1 MYHYPFIY
9 GRQGPPRTVLYP
21 GYYSNI
27 TSHTIFP
34 DPVPYYPYT
43 DYRKFPEVDPTLFK
57 ESATEMRILM
67 KDASLILSKLAE
79 SRQFAKEVMAAAQ
92 ASNDKEVDR
101 LLKSTGIQSKVKAT
115 FNPDG
120 LNLQLE
126 ASVKGSKSSLLT
138 IALRWR

>member
-1 MYHYPFIY
+1 MYYHPYIY

-27 TSHTIFP
+27 TRHSVFP
-34 DPVPYYPYT
+34 EHGSYYPYT
-43 DYRKFPEVDPTLFK
+43 DYRKLPDVDPTLFK
-57 ESATEMRILM
+57 ESAEEMRILM
-67 KDASLILSKLAE
+67 KDASLILAKLAD
-79 SRQFAKEVMAAAQ
+79 SKDFAKKVMAAAQ

-101 LLKSTGIQSKVKAT
+101 LLKTTGIQSKVKAT

-120 LNLQLE
+120 LNLKLE
-126 ASVKGSKSSLLT
+126 ASVAGSKSSQLT

>member
-1 MYHYPFIY
+1 MYYHPFVY
-9 GRQGPPRTVLYP
+9 GHQGPPRTVLYP

-27 TSHTIFP
+27 TRHSVFP
-34 DPVPYYPYT
+34 DPVSYYPYPSI
-43 DYRKFPEVDPTLFK
+43 RKFPEVDPTLFK
-57 ESATEMRILM
+57 ESAEEMRILM
-67 KDASLILSKLAE
+67 RDASHILAKLAE
-79 SRQFAKEVMAAAQ
+79 SKDFAKKVMAAAQ

-101 LLKSTGIQSKVKAT
+101 LLKTTGIQSHVKAT

-126 ASVKGSKSSLLT
+126 ASVGGSKSSLLT

>member
-1 MYHYPFIY
+1 LYYHPFIY
-9 GRQGPPRTVLYP
+9 GHQGPPRTVLYP

-27 TSHTIFP
+27 TRHSVFP
-34 DPVPYYPYT
+34 DPRTYYPAPYY
-43 DYRKFPEVDPTLFK
+43 RKLPEVDPTLFK
-57 ESATEMRILM
+57 ESAEEMRILM
-67 KDASLILSKLAE
+67 MDASIMLAKLADSKE
-79 SRQFAKEVMAAAQ
+79 FAKQVMAAAQ

-101 LLKSTGIQSKVKAT
+101 LLKSTGIKSDVKAT

-126 ASVKGSKSSLLT
+126 ASVGGTKSSQLT